1 MNVHWFTGN
10 SFHFCY
16 LCGHK
21 KLIFSKTEC
30 WHCSNRRDLARLL
43 VDSNPGPLTQW
54 EPILLTYIRPSAWLT
69 VPSETLRNFES
80 SNPSLYGM
88 ESLRTGGLKERRGA
102 YKLAVMMFS
111 LRYFKRLKQ
120 KNEQAFFL
128 LIPNCNVDLC
138 YFNRYKYHLGII
150 GQKHILLHMC
160 TFSMCQHQ
168 CVQ

>member
-1 MNVHWFTGN
+1 MSLHSSMAKSPQWMYIDLRVILFIFVIFVGM
-10 SFHFCY
+10 
-16 LCGHK
+16 
-21 KLIFSKTEC
+21 LIFSKTEC

-120 KNEQAFFL
+120 KNEQAFFYSFQIAM
-128 LIPNCNVDLC
+128 LIYVILTDIS
-138 YFNRYKYHLGII
+138 II
-150 GQKHILLHMC
+150 W
-160 TFSMCQHQ
+160 
-168 CVQ
+168 V